1 MYILDRQSIKRIF
14 QPSKILLS
22 ILWTFLVFFFIS
34 YILFTLFSGMPG
46 QESHF
51 TDYTGIEEYIEE
63 DIKFNMILDQTE
75 IFNKYLIWLK
85 SAAVL
90 DFGPRYSDG
99 MGELYPDLKVA
110 FNISIKLIFISLL
123 IGAVISMVFIFLSK
137 IPWVDNYFI
146 KPILTLS
153 YLHLLIILVILFNFS
168 YTIGLPELFAG
179 YLSLVIGG
187 GVLVDYYSLLKTEY
201 EKIMRKDYVIFAKY
215 CGFKEL
221 RFAMT
226 ELLISFLSITLSRI
240 PILFSGMIM
249 LEVYQSGHPDF
260 SGIGYLIW
268 ASINPAEGST
278 EFHVAYSAT
287 CILVFFFTALFY
299 LNNHLKYSLSPKLN
313 AK

>member
-1 MYILDRQSIKRIF
+1 MYTFDKQSIKSIF
-14 QPSKILLS
+14 DWKKILKNIS
-22 ILWTFLVFFFIS
+22 YVFIVFFFIS
-34 YILFTLFSGMPG
+34 YLLFNLFSGLPG
-46 QESHF
+46 QDYHF
-51 TDYTGIEEYIEE
+51 TDYGGFLEYSYENRQLSMFW
-63 DIKFNMILDQTE
+63 DQPKILT
-75 IFNKYLIWLK
+75 KYFTWVQ
-85 SAAVL
+85 SAATF

-99 MGELYPDLKVA
+99 MGELSPDLVVA
-110 FNISIKLIFISLL
+110 FSISMKLIFISLG
-123 IGAVISMVFIFLSK
+123 IGAVISIIFIYLSK
-137 IPWVDNYFI
+137 IPWIENYI
-146 KPILTLS
+146 IEPILTLS
-153 YLHLLIILVILFNFS
+153 YFHLLIILVMFFQIFYML
-168 YTIGLPELFAG
+168 GLPEIVAG

-187 GVLVDYYSLLKTEY
+187 GVLVDYYSLLKSEY
-201 EKIMRKDYVIFAKY
+201 EKVMTKDYVIFAKY
-215 CGFKEL
+215 CGFQEL

-226 ELLISFLSITLSRI
+226 ELLINFSSITLSRI

-299 LNNHLKYSLSPKLN
+299 LNNHLKNSLSPKLN